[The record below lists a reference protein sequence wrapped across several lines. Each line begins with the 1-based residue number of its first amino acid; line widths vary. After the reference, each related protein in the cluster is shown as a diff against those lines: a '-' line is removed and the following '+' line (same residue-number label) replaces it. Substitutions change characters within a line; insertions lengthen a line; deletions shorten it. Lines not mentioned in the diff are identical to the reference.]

1 MKNWFICTVKYTKE
15 DEKGNVKK
23 ISETYLVDALSYTEA
38 EARIYQELGSII
50 RGEFQ
55 ISDLR
60 KSNLIDIFHFPD
72 AETWY
77 KCKVV
82 YSTMDEKSEKEKKVT
97 NNMLVSAHN
106 IKQAYERIEESLKT
120 MLVPYQITSIVVSNY
135 LEVFVYEG
143 DASANERIPENLKP
157 LAKLEELV

>member
-55 ISDLR
+55 IANLS
-60 KSNLIDIFHFPD
+60 KSNLIDIFHYPD
-72 AETWY
+72 AEVWY

-82 YSTMDEKSEKEKKVT
+82 YSTMDEKSEKEKKIT

-120 MLVPYQITSIVVSNY
+120 MLVPYQIPSIVMSNY

-143 DASANERIPENLKP
+143 DAKASERIPENLKP